1 MRTRA
6 RGSKAYGRDGRFLRD
21 VQRANGTREGGLF
34 RSEERDLEF
43 FGAGG
48 SCTFIRGVRYIIVEE
63 GCYLLMCE

>member
-48 SCTFIRGVRYIIVEE
+48 SCAFIRGV
-63 GCYLLMCE
+63 